1 MNNTTAHHIE
11 ALLFAT
17 AEPYTVQALAKRLD
31 VSPENIREALGVL
44 EASLEG
50 HALMLVKSGDEVTLA
65 TRAEH
70 GALIET
76 IRKEELSKELSKA
89 SAETL
94 AIIAYYP
101 GVSKA
106 QIEFI
111 RGVNTSYSL
120 RALSMRGLVESRGA
134 GRAIGYYPTL
144 ALLEHFGVSQVEALP
159 HYTETV
165 QKITQLLTQ
174 EQETH

>member
-1 MNNTTAHHIE
+1 MNNLPQQIE

-17 AEPYTVQALAKRLD
+17 ADAYSAKALSQRLSVD
-31 VSPENIREALGVL
+31 IEAVREALSVL

-50 HALMLVKSGDEVTLA
+50 HAMMLVKNGDEVTLA

-70 GALIET
+70 SALIET
-76 IRKEELSKELSKA
+76 VRKEELSKELSKA

-94 AIIAYYP
+94 AIVAYYP

-111 RGVNTSYSL
+111 RGVNASYSI
-120 RALSMRGLVESRGA
+120 RALTMRGLIEQQGG
-134 GRAIGYYPTL
+134 GRAVGYYPTL
-144 ALLEHFGVSQVEALP
+144 ALLEHFGVAEVSALP
-159 HYTETV
+159 QYAETV
-165 QKITQLLTQ
+165 AKIQQLLTQ
-174 EQETH
+174 EQSS

>member
-1 MNNTTAHHIE
+1 MKNNLSQQIE

-17 AEPYTVQALAKRLD
+17 AEPYTVQALSKRLD
-31 VSPENIREALGVL
+31 VSAEEVQEALSVL
-44 EASLEG
+44 ETSLEG
-50 HALMLVKSGDEVTLA
+50 HAVMLVKNGNEVTLA

-70 GALIET
+70 STLIEAV
-76 IRKEELSKELSKA
+76 RKEELSKELSKA

-111 RGVNTSYSL
+111 RGVNASYSI
-120 RALSMRGLVESRGA
+120 RALSMRGLIEQQGG
-134 GRAIGYYPTL
+134 GRAVGYYPTL
-144 ALLEHFGVSQVEALP
+144 ALLEHFGVAEVSALP
-159 HYTETV
+159 QYTETV
-165 QKITQLLTQ
+165 LKIKQLLSQ
-174 EQETH
+174 EQSSQ